1 MSAISICKF
10 DAYGKQTI
18 GNDRLFPIHLIHD
31 LVLLLYCIFRMNFL
45 HTTDSTR
52 IAFNLSMI
60 MFDLPEM
67 SIKGENCD
75 GYCFVVYPTTQTIFE
90 TYVN

>member
-1 MSAISICKF
+1 
-10 DAYGKQTI
+10 
-18 GNDRLFPIHLIHD
+18 
-31 LVLLLYCIFRMNFL
+31 MNFL